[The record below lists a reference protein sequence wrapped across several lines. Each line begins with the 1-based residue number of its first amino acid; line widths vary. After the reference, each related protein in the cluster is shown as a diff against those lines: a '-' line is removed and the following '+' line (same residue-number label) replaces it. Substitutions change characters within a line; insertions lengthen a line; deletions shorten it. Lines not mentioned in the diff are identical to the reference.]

1 MAKKAGFDL
10 HQLLSE
16 RSRAEAKHDQEKK
29 QDGGQ
34 QAENM
39 EQLTLD
45 VYDLIPS
52 KENFY
57 NTENVDDL
65 KRSISLVGI
74 LQPLLV
80 KRDGDKYRI
89 KAGHRRRLA
98 CMALADEGQEKFRF
112 VPCVIRQEA
121 EEEKQGNINAILDR
135 LTLIFA
141 NGFREKTDWEK
152 MEEILQT
159 EALVVELRKEVS
171 LEGRTRAILAEFTG
185 IKEAQLGRYKA
196 IKNNLCSRLMEEFK
210 ADNIGISVIYEL
222 SGLSAEYQE
231 RACELYQENKC
242 LTISDAKALKRQEED
257 AQQIPGQ
264 MEFGKPEGQ
273 QAWQEAQEAVQEG
286 REGHEEEEAEEGT
299 DQETEE
305 TQETDQKG
313 REGHKEEGAEEETDQ
328 AQETDQEAQG
338 APEEEKSGEN
348 PQEPE
353 KPQESQ
359 EKVVYVERQ
368 QEKVHGCA
376 FCHPHHHREISTA
389 EGNVLLAYDPESH
402 MVQIISKETGDVESI
417 VFHCCPMCGRKLG

>member
-16 RSRAEAKHDQEKK
+16 RSRAEAKHGQEK

-57 NTENVDDL
+57 STENVDDL

-112 VPCVIRQEA
+112 VPCVIRQET

-152 MEEILQT
+152 MEEVLQT

-196 IKNNLCSRLMEEFK
+196 IKNNLCPRLMEEFK

-231 RACELYQENKC
+231 RACELYQENRG

-264 MEFGKPEGQ
+264 MEFGKLEEKPEGQ
-273 QAWQEAQEAVQEG
+273 QAWQEAQEAVQEAAQ
-286 REGHEEEEAEEGT
+286 EGQEEEEAEE
-299 DQETEE
+299 ET
-305 TQETDQKG
+305 TQE
-313 REGHKEEGAEEETDQ
+313 AEE
-328 AQETDQEAQG
+328 AQEAVQEGQEG
-338 APEEEKSGEN
+338 QEGEEAGEN
-348 PQEPE
+348 TQEPEKPQE

>member
-16 RSRAEAKHDQEKK
+16 RSRAEAKHGQEK

-57 NTENVDDL
+57 STENVDDL

-89 KAGHRRRLA
+89 KAGHRRHLA
-98 CMALADEGQEKFRF
+98 CMALADEGQEEFRR
-112 VPCVIRQEA
+112 VPCVIRQET

-152 MEEILQT
+152 MEEVLQT

-196 IKNNLCSRLMEEFK
+196 IKNNLCPRLMEEFK
-210 ADNIGISVIYEL
+210 ADKIGISVIYEL

-231 RACELYQENKC
+231 KACELYQENRG

-264 MEFGKPEGQ
+264 MEFGKLEEKPEGQ
-273 QAWQEAQEAVQEG
+273 QAWQEAQEAVQEAAQ
-286 REGHEEEEAEEGT
+286 EGQEEEEAEE
-299 DQETEE
+299 ET
-305 TQETDQKG
+305 TQE
-313 REGHKEEGAEEETDQ
+313 AEE
-328 AQETDQEAQG
+328 AQEAVQEGQEG
-338 APEEEKSGEN
+338 QEGEEAGEN
-348 PQEPE
+348 TQEPEKPQE

>member
-1 MAKKAGFDL
+1 MAKKTAKKTGFDL
-10 HQLLSE
+10 HQLLNE
-16 RSRAEAKHDQEKK
+16 RSRAEAKNGQEKK

-57 NTENVDDL
+57 STENVEDL

-112 VPCVIRQEA
+112 VPCVIRQET

-152 MEEILQT
+152 MEEVLQT

-196 IKNNLCSRLMEEFK
+196 IKNNLCPRLMEEFK

-231 RACELYQENKC
+231 KACELYQENRG

-264 MEFGKPEGQ
+264 MEFGKLEEKPEGQ
-273 QAWQEAQEAVQEG
+273 QAWQEAQEAVQEAAQ
-286 REGHEEEEAEEGT
+286 EGQEEEEAEE
-299 DQETEE
+299 ET
-305 TQETDQKG
+305 TQE
-313 REGHKEEGAEEETDQ
+313 AEE
-328 AQETDQEAQG
+328 AQEAVQEGQEG
-338 APEEEKSGEN
+338 QEGEEAGEN
-348 PQEPE
+348 TQEPEKPQE

-368 QEKVHGCA
+368 QEKVHGGA

-402 MVQIISKETGDVESI
+402 MIQIISKVTGDVESI

>member
-1 MAKKAGFDL
+1 MAKKTGFDL
-10 HQLLSE
+10 HQLLNE
-16 RSRAEAKHDQEKK
+16 RSRAEAKHGQENR
-29 QDGGQ
+29 QDSRQ

-57 NTENVDDL
+57 STENIDDL
-65 KRSISLVGI
+65 KQSISLVGI

-112 VPCVIRQEA
+112 VPCVIRQET

-152 MEEILQT
+152 MEEVLQT

-196 IKNNLCSRLMEEFK
+196 IKNNLCPRLMEEFK
-210 ADNIGISVIYEL
+210 ADNIGISVVYEL

-231 RACELYQENKC
+231 RAYELYQENKG
-242 LTISDAKALKRQEED
+242 LTISDAKTLKRQEED

-264 MEFGKPEGQ
+264 MEFGKQEGQ
-273 QAWQEAQEAVQEG
+273 QAWQQAQESPQEAQEAQEG
-286 REGHEEEEAEEGT
+286 EEAEEETAQEAEGEEEGQEEAQEAAQEAQEAPEEEEAEENT
-299 DQETEE
+299 N
-305 TQETDQKG
+305 
-313 REGHKEEGAEEETDQ
+313 
-328 AQETDQEAQG
+328 EA
-338 APEEEKSGEN
+338 
-348 PQEPE
+348 E
-353 KPQESQ
+353 KPQESPQEGQ

-368 QEKVHGCA
+368 PEKVHGCA

-402 MVQIISKETGDVESI
+402 MVQIISKETGDEENI

>member
-16 RSRAEAKHDQEKK
+16 RSRAEAKHGQEK

-57 NTENVDDL
+57 STENVDDL

-98 CMALADEGQEKFRF
+98 CMALADEGQEEFRR
-112 VPCVIRQEA
+112 VPCVIRQET

-152 MEEILQT
+152 MEEVLQT

-196 IKNNLCSRLMEEFK
+196 IKNNLCPRLMEEFK
-210 ADNIGISVIYEL
+210 ADKIGISVIYEL

-231 RACELYQENKC
+231 KACELYQENRG

-264 MEFGKPEGQ
+264 MEFGKLEEKPEGQ
-273 QAWQEAQEAVQEG
+273 QAWQEAQEAVQEAAQ
-286 REGHEEEEAEEGT
+286 EGQEEEEAGEN
-299 DQETEE
+299 
-305 TQETDQKG
+305 TQE
-313 REGHKEEGAEEETDQ
+313 
-328 AQETDQEAQG
+328 
-338 APEEEKSGEN
+338 PEK
-348 PQEPE
+348 PQE

>member
-1 MAKKAGFDL
+1 MAKKTGFDL
-10 HQLLSE
+10 HQLLNE
-16 RSRAEAKHDQEKK
+16 RSRAEAKHGQENR
-29 QDGGQ
+29 QDSRQ

-57 NTENVDDL
+57 STENIDDL
-65 KRSISLVGI
+65 KQSISLVGI

-112 VPCVIRQEA
+112 VPCVIRQET

-152 MEEILQT
+152 MEEVLQT

-196 IKNNLCSRLMEEFK
+196 IKNNLCPRLMEEFK
-210 ADNIGISVIYEL
+210 ADNIGISVVYEL

-231 RACELYQENKC
+231 RACELYQENKG
-242 LTISDAKALKRQEED
+242 LTISDAKTLKRQEED

-264 MEFGKPEGQ
+264 MEFGKQEGQ
-273 QAWQEAQEAVQEG
+273 QAWQQPQESPQEAQEAQDGEEAEEETAQGAEGEEEGQE
-286 REGHEEEEAEEGT
+286 EAQEAAQEAQEAPEEEEAEENT
-299 DQETEE
+299 N
-305 TQETDQKG
+305 
-313 REGHKEEGAEEETDQ
+313 
-328 AQETDQEAQG
+328 EA
-338 APEEEKSGEN
+338 
-348 PQEPE
+348 E
-353 KPQESQ
+353 KPQESPQEGQ

-368 QEKVHGCA
+368 PEKVHGCA

-402 MVQIISKETGDVESI
+402 MVQIISKETGDVENI

>member
-1 MAKKAGFDL
+1 MAKKTGFDL
-10 HQLLSE
+10 HQLLNE
-16 RSRAEAKHDQEKK
+16 RSRAEAKHGQENR
-29 QDGGQ
+29 QDSRQ

-57 NTENVDDL
+57 STENIDDL
-65 KRSISLVGI
+65 KQSISLVGI

-98 CMALADEGQEKFRF
+98 CMALADEGQEKFRY
-112 VPCVIRQEA
+112 VPCVIRQET

-152 MEEILQT
+152 MEEVLQT

-196 IKNNLCSRLMEEFK
+196 IKNNLCPRLMEEFK
-210 ADNIGISVIYEL
+210 ADNIGISVVYEL

-231 RACELYQENKC
+231 RACELYQENKG
-242 LTISDAKALKRQEED
+242 LTISDAKTLKRQEED

-264 MEFGKPEGQ
+264 MEFGKQEGQ
-273 QAWQEAQEAVQEG
+273 QAWQQAQESPQEAQEEEEAEEETAQEAEGEGEGQEEAQEAVQEAQ
-286 REGHEEEEAEEGT
+286 EAPEEEEAEENT
-299 DQETEE
+299 N
-305 TQETDQKG
+305 
-313 REGHKEEGAEEETDQ
+313 
-328 AQETDQEAQG
+328 EA
-338 APEEEKSGEN
+338 
-348 PQEPE
+348 E
-353 KPQESQ
+353 KPQESPQEGQ

-368 QEKVHGCA
+368 PEKVHGCA

-402 MVQIISKETGDVESI
+402 MVQIISKETGDVENI

>member
-1 MAKKAGFDL
+1 MAKKTGFDL
-10 HQLLSE
+10 HQLLNE
-16 RSRAEAKHDQEKK
+16 RSRAEAKHGQENK
-29 QDGGQ
+29 QDGRQ

-57 NTENVDDL
+57 STENIDDL

-98 CMALADEGQEKFRF
+98 CMALADEGQEEFRH
-112 VPCVIRQEA
+112 VPCVIRQET
-121 EEEKQGNINAILDR
+121 EEEKQGNINTILDR

-152 MEEILQT
+152 MEEVLQT

-196 IKNNLCSRLMEEFK
+196 IKNNLCPQLMEEFK
-210 ADNIGISVIYEL
+210 ADNIGISVVYEL
-222 SGLSAEYQE
+222 SGLSAEYQK
-231 RACELYQENKC
+231 RACELYRENKG

-264 MEFGKPEGQ
+264 MEFGEPRGQQVWQQAQESPQDVQEGQ
-273 QAWQEAQEAVQEG
+273 KEEEAEAETAQEEEEAQEAVQE
-286 REGHEEEEAEEGT
+286 
-299 DQETEE
+299 
-305 TQETDQKG
+305 
-313 REGHKEEGAEEETDQ
+313 
-328 AQETDQEAQG
+328 AQE
-338 APEEEKSGEN
+338 APEKEKTGEN
-348 PQEPE
+348 TQEPE
-353 KPQESQ
+353 KPQEIPQESQ

-368 QEKVHGCA
+368 QEKAHGCA

>member
-1 MAKKAGFDL
+1 MAKKTGFDL
-10 HQLLSE
+10 HQLLNE
-16 RSRAEAKHDQEKK
+16 RSRAEAKHGQENR
-29 QDGGQ
+29 QDSRQ
-34 QAENM
+34 QTENM

-57 NTENVDDL
+57 STENIDDL
-65 KRSISLVGI
+65 KQSISLVGI

-112 VPCVIRQEA
+112 VPCVIRQET

-152 MEEILQT
+152 MEEVLQT

-196 IKNNLCSRLMEEFK
+196 IKNNLCPRLMEEFK
-210 ADNIGISVIYEL
+210 ADNIGISVVYEL

-231 RACELYQENKC
+231 RACELYQENKG
-242 LTISDAKALKRQEED
+242 LTISDAKTLKRQEED

-264 MEFGKPEGQ
+264 MEFGKQEGQ
-273 QAWQEAQEAVQEG
+273 QAWQQAQESPQEAQEEEEAEEETAQEAEGEEEGQEEAQEAVQEAQ
-286 REGHEEEEAEEGT
+286 EAPEEEEAEENT
-299 DQETEE
+299 N
-305 TQETDQKG
+305 
-313 REGHKEEGAEEETDQ
+313 
-328 AQETDQEAQG
+328 EA
-338 APEEEKSGEN
+338 K
-348 PQEPE
+348 
-353 KPQESQ
+353 KPQESPQEGQ

-368 QEKVHGCA
+368 PEKVHGCA

-402 MVQIISKETGDVESI
+402 MVQIISKETGDVENI

>member
-16 RSRAEAKHDQEKK
+16 RSRAEAKHGQEK

-57 NTENVDDL
+57 STENVDDL

-98 CMALADEGQEKFRF
+98 CMALADEGQEEFRR
-112 VPCVIRQEA
+112 VPCVIRQET

-152 MEEILQT
+152 MEEVLQT

-196 IKNNLCSRLMEEFK
+196 IKNNLCPRLMEEFK
-210 ADNIGISVIYEL
+210 ADKIGISVIYEL

-231 RACELYQENKC
+231 RACELYQENRG

-264 MEFGKPEGQ
+264 MEFGKLEEKPEGQ
-273 QAWQEAQEAVQEG
+273 QAWQEAQEAVQEAAQ
-286 REGHEEEEAEEGT
+286 EGQEEEEAEE
-299 DQETEE
+299 ET
-305 TQETDQKG
+305 TQE
-313 REGHKEEGAEEETDQ
+313 AEE
-328 AQETDQEAQG
+328 AQEAVQEGQEG
-338 APEEEKSGEN
+338 QEGEEAGEN
-348 PQEPE
+348 TQEPEKPQE

>member
-1 MAKKAGFDL
+1 MAKKTGFDL
-10 HQLLSE
+10 HQLLNE
-16 RSRAEAKHDQEKK
+16 RSRAEAKHGQENR
-29 QDGGQ
+29 QDSRQ

-57 NTENVDDL
+57 STENIDDL
-65 KRSISLVGI
+65 KQSISLVGI

-98 CMALADEGQEKFRF
+98 CMALADEGQEKFRY
-112 VPCVIRQEA
+112 VPCVIRQET

-152 MEEILQT
+152 MEEVLQT

-196 IKNNLCSRLMEEFK
+196 IKNNLCPRLMEEFK
-210 ADNIGISVIYEL
+210 ADNIGISVVYEL

-231 RACELYQENKC
+231 RACELYQENKG
-242 LTISDAKALKRQEED
+242 LTISDAKTLKRQEED

-264 MEFGKPEGQ
+264 MEFGKQEGQ
-273 QAWQEAQEAVQEG
+273 QAWQQAQESPQEAQEEEEAEEETAQEAEGEGQEEAQEAVQE
-286 REGHEEEEAEEGT
+286 
-299 DQETEE
+299 
-305 TQETDQKG
+305 
-313 REGHKEEGAEEETDQ
+313 
-328 AQETDQEAQG
+328 AQE
-338 APEEEKSGEN
+338 APEEEETEEN
-348 PQEPE
+348 TNEAE
-353 KPQESQ
+353 KPQESPQEGQ

-368 QEKVHGCA
+368 PEKVHGCA

-402 MVQIISKETGDVESI
+402 MVQIISKETGDVENI

>member
-1 MAKKAGFDL
+1 MAKKTGFDL

-16 RSRAEAKHDQEKK
+16 RSRAEAKHGQENR
-29 QDGGQ
+29 QDSRQ

-57 NTENVDDL
+57 STENIDDL
-65 KRSISLVGI
+65 KQSISLVGI

-112 VPCVIRQEA
+112 VPCVIRQET

-152 MEEILQT
+152 MEEVLQT

-196 IKNNLCSRLMEEFK
+196 IKNNLCPRLMEEFK
-210 ADNIGISVIYEL
+210 ADNIGISVVYEL

-231 RACELYQENKC
+231 RAYELYQENKG
-242 LTISDAKALKRQEED
+242 LTISDAKTLKRQEED

-264 MEFGKPEGQ
+264 MEFGKQEGQ
-273 QAWQEAQEAVQEG
+273 QAWQQAQESPQEAQEAQEG
-286 REGHEEEEAEEGT
+286 EEAEEETAQEAEGEEEGQEEAQEAAQEAQEAPEEEEAEENT
-299 DQETEE
+299 N
-305 TQETDQKG
+305 
-313 REGHKEEGAEEETDQ
+313 
-328 AQETDQEAQG
+328 EA
-338 APEEEKSGEN
+338 
-348 PQEPE
+348 E
-353 KPQESQ
+353 KPQESPQEGQ

-368 QEKVHGCA
+368 PEKVHGCA

-402 MVQIISKETGDVESI
+402 MVQIISKETGDVENI

>member
-1 MAKKAGFDL
+1 MAKKTGFDL
-10 HQLLSE
+10 HQLLNE
-16 RSRAEAKHDQEKK
+16 RSRAEAKNGQEKK

-57 NTENVDDL
+57 STENVEDL

-112 VPCVIRQEA
+112 VPCVIRQET

-152 MEEILQT
+152 MEEVLQT

-196 IKNNLCSRLMEEFK
+196 IKNNLCPRLMEEFK

-231 RACELYQENKC
+231 RACELYQENNG

-264 MEFGKPEGQ
+264 MEFGKLEEKPEGQ
-273 QAWQEAQEAVQEG
+273 QAWQEAQEAVQEAAQ
-286 REGHEEEEAEEGT
+286 EGQEEEEAEE
-299 DQETEE
+299 ET
-305 TQETDQKG
+305 TQEVEEAQEAVQ
-313 REGHKEEGAEEETDQ
+313 EGQEAPEKEEA
-328 AQETDQEAQG
+328 
-338 APEEEKSGEN
+338 GEN
-348 PQEPE
+348 TQEPEKTQE

-359 EKVVYVERQ
+359 GKVVYVERQ

-402 MVQIISKETGDVESI
+402 MIQIISKVTGDVESI
-417 VFHCCPMCGRKLG
+417 VFHCCPMCGRKLE

>member
-1 MAKKAGFDL
+1 MAKKTGFDL
-10 HQLLSE
+10 HQLLNE
-16 RSRAEAKHDQEKK
+16 RSRAEAKNGQEKK

-57 NTENVDDL
+57 STENVDDL

-112 VPCVIRQEA
+112 VPCVIRQET

-152 MEEILQT
+152 MEEVLQT

-196 IKNNLCSRLMEEFK
+196 IKNNLCPRLMEEFK

-231 RACELYQENKC
+231 RACELYQENRG
-242 LTISDAKALKRQEED
+242 LTISDAKALKRLEED

-264 MEFGKPEGQ
+264 MEFGRLEETPEGQ
-273 QAWQEAQEAVQEG
+273 QAWQEAQEGQ
-286 REGHEEEEAEEGT
+286 EEEKAEETAQEAEE
-299 DQETEE
+299 
-305 TQETDQKG
+305 
-313 REGHKEEGAEEETDQ
+313 
-328 AQETDQEAQG
+328 AQEAVQKAQG
-338 APEEEKSGEN
+338 APEEERAEEI
-348 PQEPE
+348 QEPE
-353 KPQESQ
+353 KLQESQ

-376 FCHPHHHREISTA
+376 FCHPTHHREVSTA

-402 MVQIISKETGDVESI
+402 MVQIISKDTGDVESI

>member
-16 RSRAEAKHDQEKK
+16 RSRAEAKHGQEK

-57 NTENVDDL
+57 STENVDDL

-112 VPCVIRQEA
+112 VPCVIRQET

-152 MEEILQT
+152 MDEVLQT

-196 IKNNLCSRLMEEFK
+196 IKNNLCPRLMEEFK
-210 ADNIGISVIYEL
+210 ADKIGISVIYEL

-231 RACELYQENKC
+231 RACELYQENRG

-264 MEFGKPEGQ
+264 MEFGNQ
-273 QAWQEAQEAVQEG
+273 QAWQEAQEAVQEAAQ
-286 REGHEEEEAEEGT
+286 EGQEEEEAEE
-299 DQETEE
+299 ET
-305 TQETDQKG
+305 TQE
-313 REGHKEEGAEEETDQ
+313 AEE
-328 AQETDQEAQG
+328 AQEAVQEGQEG
-338 APEEEKSGEN
+338 QEGEEAGEN
-348 PQEPE
+348 TQEPEKPQE

>member
-1 MAKKAGFDL
+1 
-10 HQLLSE
+10 
-16 RSRAEAKHDQEKK
+16 
-29 QDGGQ
+29 
-34 QAENM
+34 M

-57 NTENVDDL
+57 STENVDDL

-98 CMALADEGQEKFRF
+98 CMALADEGQEEFRR
-112 VPCVIRQEA
+112 VPCVIRQET

-152 MEEILQT
+152 MEEVLQT

-196 IKNNLCSRLMEEFK
+196 IKNNLCPRLMEEFK
-210 ADNIGISVIYEL
+210 ADKIGISVIYEL

-231 RACELYQENKC
+231 RACELYQENRG

-264 MEFGKPEGQ
+264 MEFGKLEEKPEGQ
-273 QAWQEAQEAVQEG
+273 QAWQEAQEAVQEAAQ
-286 REGHEEEEAEEGT
+286 EGQEEEEAEE
-299 DQETEE
+299 ET
-305 TQETDQKG
+305 TQE
-313 REGHKEEGAEEETDQ
+313 AEE
-328 AQETDQEAQG
+328 AQEAVQEGQEG
-338 APEEEKSGEN
+338 QEGEEAGEN
-348 PQEPE
+348 TQEPEKPQE

>member
-1 MAKKAGFDL
+1 MAKKTGFDL

-16 RSRAEAKHDQEKK
+16 RSRAEAKHGQENR
-29 QDGGQ
+29 QDSRQ

-57 NTENVDDL
+57 STENIDDL
-65 KRSISLVGI
+65 KQSISLVGI

-98 CMALADEGQEKFRF
+98 CMALADEGQKKFRF
-112 VPCVIRQEA
+112 VPCVIRQET

-152 MEEILQT
+152 MEEVLQT

-196 IKNNLCSRLMEEFK
+196 IKNNLCPRLMEEFK
-210 ADNIGISVIYEL
+210 ADNIGISVVYEL

-231 RACELYQENKC
+231 RAYELYQENKG
-242 LTISDAKALKRQEED
+242 LTISDAKTLKRQEED

-264 MEFGKPEGQ
+264 MEFGKQEGQ
-273 QAWQEAQEAVQEG
+273 QAWQQAQESPQEAQEAQEG
-286 REGHEEEEAEEGT
+286 EEAEEETAQEAEGEEEGQEEAQEAAQEAQEAPEEEEAEENT
-299 DQETEE
+299 N
-305 TQETDQKG
+305 
-313 REGHKEEGAEEETDQ
+313 
-328 AQETDQEAQG
+328 EA
-338 APEEEKSGEN
+338 
-348 PQEPE
+348 E
-353 KPQESQ
+353 KPQESPQEGQ

-368 QEKVHGCA
+368 PEKVHGCA

-402 MVQIISKETGDVESI
+402 MVQIISKETGDVENI

>member
-16 RSRAEAKHDQEKK
+16 RSRAEAKHGQEK

-57 NTENVDDL
+57 STENVDDL

-98 CMALADEGQEKFRF
+98 CMALVDEGQEKFRF
-112 VPCVIRQEA
+112 VPCVIRQET

-152 MEEILQT
+152 MEEVLQT

-196 IKNNLCSRLMEEFK
+196 IKNNLCPRLMEEFK

-231 RACELYQENKC
+231 RACELYQENRG

-264 MEFGKPEGQ
+264 MEFGKLEEKPEGQ
-273 QAWQEAQEAVQEG
+273 QAWQEAQEAVQEAAQ
-286 REGHEEEEAEEGT
+286 EGQEEEEAEE
-299 DQETEE
+299 ET
-305 TQETDQKG
+305 TQE
-313 REGHKEEGAEEETDQ
+313 AEE
-328 AQETDQEAQG
+328 AQEAVQEGQEG
-338 APEEEKSGEN
+338 QEGEEAGEN
-348 PQEPE
+348 TQEPEKPQE

-402 MVQIISKETGDVESI
+402 MIQIISKVTGDVESI
-417 VFHCCPMCGRKLG
+417 VFHCCPMCGRKLE

>member
-16 RSRAEAKHDQEKK
+16 RSRAEAKHGQEK

-57 NTENVDDL
+57 STENVDDL

-98 CMALADEGQEKFRF
+98 CMALVDEGQEKFRF
-112 VPCVIRQEA
+112 VPCVIRQET

-152 MEEILQT
+152 MEEVLQT

-196 IKNNLCSRLMEEFK
+196 IKNNLCPRLMEEFK
-210 ADNIGISVIYEL
+210 ADKIGISVIYEL

-231 RACELYQENKC
+231 RACELYQENRG

-264 MEFGKPEGQ
+264 MEFGKLEEKPEGQ
-273 QAWQEAQEAVQEG
+273 QAWQEAQEAVQEAAQ
-286 REGHEEEEAEEGT
+286 EGQEEEEAEE
-299 DQETEE
+299 ET
-305 TQETDQKG
+305 TQE
-313 REGHKEEGAEEETDQ
+313 AEE
-328 AQETDQEAQG
+328 AQEAVQEGQEG
-338 APEEEKSGEN
+338 QEGEEAGEN
-348 PQEPE
+348 TQEPEKPQE

-402 MVQIISKETGDVESI
+402 MIQIISKVTGDVESI

>member
-16 RSRAEAKHDQEKK
+16 RSRAEAKHGQEK

-57 NTENVDDL
+57 STENVEDL

-98 CMALADEGQEKFRF
+98 CMALADEGQEEFRR
-112 VPCVIRQEA
+112 VPCVIRQET

-152 MEEILQT
+152 MEEVLQT

-196 IKNNLCSRLMEEFK
+196 IKNNLCPRLMEEFK
-210 ADNIGISVIYEL
+210 ADKIGISVIYEL

-231 RACELYQENKC
+231 KACELYQENRG

-264 MEFGKPEGQ
+264 MEFGKLEEKPEGQ
-273 QAWQEAQEAVQEG
+273 QAWQEAQEAVQEAAQ
-286 REGHEEEEAEEGT
+286 EGQEEEEAEE
-299 DQETEE
+299 ET
-305 TQETDQKG
+305 TQE
-313 REGHKEEGAEEETDQ
+313 AEE
-328 AQETDQEAQG
+328 AQEAVQEGQEG
-338 APEEEKSGEN
+338 QEGEEAGEN
-348 PQEPE
+348 TQEPEKPQE

-417 VFHCCPMCGRKLG
+417 VFHCCPMCGRKLE

>member
-16 RSRAEAKHDQEKK
+16 RSRAEAKHGQEK

-57 NTENVDDL
+57 STENVDDL

-98 CMALADEGQEKFRF
+98 CMALADEGQEEFRR
-112 VPCVIRQEA
+112 VPCVIRQET

-152 MEEILQT
+152 MEEVLQT

-196 IKNNLCSRLMEEFK
+196 IKNNLCPRLMEEFK

-231 RACELYQENKC
+231 RACELYQENNG

-264 MEFGKPEGQ
+264 MEFGKPEGKPEGQ
-273 QAWQEAQEAVQEG
+273 QAWQEGREAVQEAQEAVQEG
-286 REGHEEEEAEEGT
+286 QEGREEEEAEE
-299 DQETEE
+299 ET
-305 TQETDQKG
+305 TQEAEEAQEAVQ
-313 REGHKEEGAEEETDQ
+313 EGQEAPEKEEAGKIPRSRKKNQ
-328 AQETDQEAQG
+328 
-338 APEEEKSGEN
+338 
-348 PQEPE
+348 E

-359 EKVVYVERQ
+359 GKVVYVERQ

-402 MVQIISKETGDVESI
+402 MIQIISKVTGDVESI
-417 VFHCCPMCGRKLG
+417 VFHCCPMCGRKLE

>member
-16 RSRAEAKHDQEKK
+16 RSRAEAKNGQEEK

-57 NTENVDDL
+57 STENVDDL

-98 CMALADEGQEKFRF
+98 CMALADEGQEEFRR
-112 VPCVIRQEA
+112 VPCVIRQET

-152 MEEILQT
+152 MEEVLQT

-196 IKNNLCSRLMEEFK
+196 IKNNLCPRLMEEFK
-210 ADNIGISVIYEL
+210 ADKIGISVIYEL

-231 RACELYQENKC
+231 RACELYQENRG

-264 MEFGKPEGQ
+264 MEFGKLEEKPEGQ
-273 QAWQEAQEAVQEG
+273 QAWQEAQEAVQEAAQ
-286 REGHEEEEAEEGT
+286 EGQEEEEAEE
-299 DQETEE
+299 ET
-305 TQETDQKG
+305 TQE
-313 REGHKEEGAEEETDQ
+313 AEE
-328 AQETDQEAQG
+328 AQEAVQEGQEG
-338 APEEEKSGEN
+338 QEGEEAGEN
-348 PQEPE
+348 TQEPEKPQE

-417 VFHCCPMCGRKLG
+417 VFHCCPMCGRKLE

>member
-16 RSRAEAKHDQEKK
+16 RSRAEAKHGQEK

-57 NTENVDDL
+57 STENVDDL

-98 CMALADEGQEKFRF
+98 CMALADEGQEEFRR
-112 VPCVIRQEA
+112 VPCVIRQET

-152 MEEILQT
+152 MEEVLQT

-196 IKNNLCSRLMEEFK
+196 IKNNLCPRLMEEFK
-210 ADNIGISVIYEL
+210 ADKIGISVIYEL

-231 RACELYQENKC
+231 RACELYQENRG

-264 MEFGKPEGQ
+264 MEFGKLEEKPEGQ
-273 QAWQEAQEAVQEG
+273 QAWQEAQEAVQEAAQ
-286 REGHEEEEAEEGT
+286 EGQEEEEAEE
-299 DQETEE
+299 ET
-305 TQETDQKG
+305 TQE
-313 REGHKEEGAEEETDQ
+313 AEE
-328 AQETDQEAQG
+328 AQEAVQEGQEG
-338 APEEEKSGEN
+338 QEGEEAGEN
-348 PQEPE
+348 TQEPEKPQE

-402 MVQIISKETGDVESI
+402 MIQIISKVTGDVESI

>member
-1 MAKKAGFDL
+1 MAKKTGFDL
-10 HQLLSE
+10 HQLLNE
-16 RSRAEAKHDQEKK
+16 RSRAEAKHGQENR
-29 QDGGQ
+29 QDSRQ

-57 NTENVDDL
+57 STENIDDL
-65 KRSISLVGI
+65 KQSISLVGI

-112 VPCVIRQEA
+112 VPCVIRQET

-152 MEEILQT
+152 MEEVLQT

-196 IKNNLCSRLMEEFK
+196 IKNNLCPRLMEEFK
-210 ADNIGISVIYEL
+210 ADKIGISVIYEL

-231 RACELYQENKC
+231 KACELYQENRG

-264 MEFGKPEGQ
+264 MEFGKLEEKPEGQ
-273 QAWQEAQEAVQEG
+273 QAWQEAQEAVQEAAQ
-286 REGHEEEEAEEGT
+286 EGQEEEEAEE
-299 DQETEE
+299 ET
-305 TQETDQKG
+305 TQE
-313 REGHKEEGAEEETDQ
+313 AEE
-328 AQETDQEAQG
+328 AQEAVQESQEG
-338 APEEEKSGEN
+338 QEGEEAGEN
-348 PQEPE
+348 TQEPEKPQE

>member
-1 MAKKAGFDL
+1 MAKMAGFDL

-16 RSRAEAKHDQEKK
+16 RSRAEAKHGQEK

-57 NTENVDDL
+57 STENVDDL

-98 CMALADEGQEKFRF
+98 CMALADEGQEEFRR
-112 VPCVIRQEA
+112 VPCVIRQET

-152 MEEILQT
+152 MEEVLQT

-196 IKNNLCSRLMEEFK
+196 IKNNLCPRLMEEFK
-210 ADNIGISVIYEL
+210 ADKIGISVIYEL

-231 RACELYQENKC
+231 KACELYQENRG

-264 MEFGKPEGQ
+264 MEFGKLEEKPEGQ
-273 QAWQEAQEAVQEG
+273 QAWQEAQEAVQEAAQ
-286 REGHEEEEAEEGT
+286 EGQEEEEAEE
-299 DQETEE
+299 ET
-305 TQETDQKG
+305 TQE
-313 REGHKEEGAEEETDQ
+313 AEE
-328 AQETDQEAQG
+328 AQEAVQEGQEG
-338 APEEEKSGEN
+338 QEGEEAGEN
-348 PQEPE
+348 TQEPEKPQE

>member
-1 MAKKAGFDL
+1 MAKKTAKKTGFDL
-10 HQLLSE
+10 HQLLNE
-16 RSRAEAKHDQEKK
+16 RSRAEAKNGQEKK

-57 NTENVDDL
+57 STENVEDL

-112 VPCVIRQEA
+112 VPCVIRQET

-152 MEEILQT
+152 MEEVLQT

-196 IKNNLCSRLMEEFK
+196 IKNNLCPRLMEEFK

-231 RACELYQENKC
+231 RACELYQENNG

-264 MEFGKPEGQ
+264 MEFGKPEGKPEGQ
-273 QAWQEAQEAVQEG
+273 QAWQEAQEAVQEAAQ
-286 REGHEEEEAEEGT
+286 EGQEEEEAEE
-299 DQETEE
+299 ET
-305 TQETDQKG
+305 TQEAEEAQEAVQ
-313 REGHKEEGAEEETDQ
+313 EGQEAPEKEEA
-328 AQETDQEAQG
+328 
-338 APEEEKSGEN
+338 GEN
-348 PQEPE
+348 TQEPEKTQE

-359 EKVVYVERQ
+359 GKVVYVERQ

-402 MVQIISKETGDVESI
+402 MIQIISKVTGDVESI
-417 VFHCCPMCGRKLG
+417 VFHCCPMCGRKLE

>member
-16 RSRAEAKHDQEKK
+16 RSRAEAKHGQEK

-57 NTENVDDL
+57 STENVDDL

-98 CMALADEGQEKFRF
+98 CMALADEGQEEFRR
-112 VPCVIRQEA
+112 VPCVIRQET

-152 MEEILQT
+152 MEEVLQT

-196 IKNNLCSRLMEEFK
+196 IKNNLCPRLMEEFK
-210 ADNIGISVIYEL
+210 ADKIGISVIYEL

-231 RACELYQENKC
+231 KACELYQENRG

-264 MEFGKPEGQ
+264 MEFGKLEEKPEGQ
-273 QAWQEAQEAVQEG
+273 QAWQEAQEAVQEAAQ
-286 REGHEEEEAEEGT
+286 EGQEEEEAEE
-299 DQETEE
+299 ET
-305 TQETDQKG
+305 TQE
-313 REGHKEEGAEEETDQ
+313 AEE
-328 AQETDQEAQG
+328 AQEAVQEGQEG
-338 APEEEKSGEN
+338 QEGEEAGEN
-348 PQEPE
+348 TQEPEKPQE

-402 MVQIISKETGDVESI
+402 MIQIISKVTGDVESI

>member
-16 RSRAEAKHDQEKK
+16 RSRAEAKHGQEK

-57 NTENVDDL
+57 STENVDDL

-98 CMALADEGQEKFRF
+98 CMALADEGQEEFRR
-112 VPCVIRQEA
+112 VPCVIRQET

-152 MEEILQT
+152 MEEVLQT

-196 IKNNLCSRLMEEFK
+196 IKNNLCPRLMEEFK
-210 ADNIGISVIYEL
+210 ADKIGISVIYEL

-231 RACELYQENKC
+231 KACELYQENRG

-264 MEFGKPEGQ
+264 MEFGKLEDKPEGQ
-273 QAWQEAQEAVQEG
+273 QAWLEAQEAVQEAAQEGQEEEEAEEETTQEAEEAQEAVQEG
-286 REGHEEEEAEEGT
+286 QEGQEGEEAGEN
-299 DQETEE
+299 
-305 TQETDQKG
+305 TQE
-313 REGHKEEGAEEETDQ
+313 
-328 AQETDQEAQG
+328 
-338 APEEEKSGEN
+338 PEK
-348 PQEPE
+348 PQE